1 MPRQVTWRVQLPC
14 MAGACFLAAS
24 RMPLADSP
32 SHPRPEAF
40 VDDEEGQAAGGG
52 GQGEAQGGEHG
63 AGVKPGQA
71 ANIAET
77 ANADASLPFAD
88 RHLTPDHPGGS

>member
-1 MPRQVTWRVQLPC
+1 M
-14 MAGACFLAAS
+14 
-24 RMPLADSP
+24 
-32 SHPRPEAF
+32 
-40 VDDEEGQAAGGG
+40 DDEEGQAAGGG